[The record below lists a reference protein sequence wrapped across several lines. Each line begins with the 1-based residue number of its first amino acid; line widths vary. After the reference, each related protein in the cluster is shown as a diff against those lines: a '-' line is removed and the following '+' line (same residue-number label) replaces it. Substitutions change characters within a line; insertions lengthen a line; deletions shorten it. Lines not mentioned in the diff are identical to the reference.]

1 MEQNNICAKSIVDN
15 MRNIA
20 KSEFVEKRDA
30 IKRFLQNATLE
41 DWIKM
46 GAKIADFVDNVN
58 NGVGIVVCILEFLN
72 YDWCSFLL
80 AILEVMRLLD
90 LMVYIC
96 RVLLWLMSEW
106 LRREVCFTDHHITK
120 KTAGKIPAVCSKKVS
135 RDDWIRTSDTTPPR
149 RVL

>member
-1 MEQNNICAKSIVDN
+1 MSKDNTSAKSIIDN

-46 GAKIADFVDNVN
+46 GARIADFVDNVN
-58 NGVGIVVCILEFLN
+58 NGVGIIVCILEFLN

-80 AILEVMRLLD
+80 AILEVMHHRD
-90 LMVYIC
+90 LIVSIC

-106 LRREVCFTDHHITK
+106 LRREVHFTDHHITK
-120 KTAGKIPAVCSKKVS
+120 KPQEKLLRSAQKVS